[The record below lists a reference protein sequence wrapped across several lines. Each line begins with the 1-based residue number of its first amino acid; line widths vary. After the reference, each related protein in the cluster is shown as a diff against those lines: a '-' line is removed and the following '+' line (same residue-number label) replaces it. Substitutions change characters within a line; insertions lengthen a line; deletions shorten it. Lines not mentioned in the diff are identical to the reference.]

1 MNSAVGWKRRPGYL
15 MSAIGAHVQ
24 IRFAELLEPLGLLP
38 AHFGVLR
45 RISVHEG
52 ATQQEVADA
61 LRQRRAAMV
70 GLVDELETQGLV
82 QRRRHPVDR
91 RANALHITAAGRR
104 LVAKVAAKSAIL
116 EDELLAPL
124 TPPAREAFLQALQL
138 VGAAAGVGD
147 GIFPTV
153 DSTDPDEPE
162 RPAQEAPAAP
172 SHSRPTEPVT
182 TRPPALR
189 AGRVTRPTRT
199 DRKA

>member
-1 MNSAVGWKRRPGYL
+1 MNFAAGWERRPGYL
-15 MSAIGAHVQ
+15 MGAIGAHVQ

-52 ATQQEVADA
+52 ATQQEIADA

-70 GLVDELETQGLV
+70 GLVDELEAKGLV

-91 RANALHITAAGRR
+91 RANALHITTAGRR
-104 LVAKVAAKSAIL
+104 LIAKVSASSAVL
-116 EDELLAPL
+116 EDDVLAPL
-124 TPPAREAFLQALQL
+124 TPPAREAFLEALLL

-147 GIFPTV
+147 GVFPSV
-153 DSTDPDEPE
+153 DSTDPDEQEHHPE
-162 RPAQEAPAAP
+162 DR
-172 SHSRPTEPVT
+172 T
-182 TRPPALR
+182 
-189 AGRVTRPTRT
+189 GRVLRPTRT